1 MAVSSSSVGSAT
13 ARLLIINPN
22 SSQSVTDGL
31 IEVLKAPPLTE
42 LGFYTAPSNAPPSIN
57 DMLTAN
63 LTATACFLDIQ
74 EKKLLDQYDG
84 FLVCC
89 FSDHPLTHMLRETTS
104 KPTIGI
110 FEAAI
115 TQALLLGTRF
125 GIVTTGTG
133 YKADIHKGVQAFMGG
148 SSQRFAGVMT
158 TGLGVVE
165 LREGDRMKI
174 ERNMKE
180 FSGKMALE
188 GADVILLGCAGMAGM
203 ESLVIEGAAEAKP
216 KDPPVRVVDGA
227 KAGVETLAGLV
238 RFCS

>member
-1 MAVSSSSVGSAT
+1 MT
-13 ARLLIINPN
+13 CTRLLVINPN
-22 SSQSVTDGL
+22 SSKSVTDGL
-31 IEVLKAPPLTE
+31 EEVLKPPPQTE
-42 LGFYTAPSNAPPSIN
+42 ISFYTAPKNAPPSIN
-57 DMLTAN
+57 DMVTAN

-74 EKKLLDQYDG
+74 EKKLLDQYGG

-115 TQALLLGTRF
+115 TQALLLGKRF

-133 YKADIHKGVQAFMGG
+133 YNADIHKGVQAFMGG
-148 SSQRFAGVMT
+148 PSQRFAGMVT

-165 LREGDRMKI
+165 LREGNRNKI
-174 ERNMKE
+174 EANMKE
-180 FSGKMALE
+180 YSGKIARE

-203 ESLVIEGAAEAKP
+203 ESLVMQGAAEAVP
-216 KDPPVRVVDGA
+216 MAAPVHVVDGA
-227 KAGVETLAGLV
+227 KAGVEMLSGLV
-238 RFCS
+238 RFCG